1 MAAGT
6 YNFTLEQGSTFSRQI
21 TVQENSSALNLTGY
35 TARMQMRS
43 THDSSSIALTFTTTI
58 ANPATQGKVN
68 LIATATQTA
77 AVEEGIYVYDLEFE
91 SSAGNV
97 TRILE
102 GQVTVT
108 PEVTR

>member
-1 MAAGT
+1 MAAGKH
-6 YNFTLEQGSTFSRQI
+6 NFTIEQGSTFNREI
-21 TVQENSSALNLTGY
+21 TVQENSQALNLTGY
-35 TARMQMRS
+35 SARMQMRS
-43 THDSSSIALTFTTTI
+43 THDSSTIALTFTAAV
-58 ANPATQGKVN
+58 ANPASQGKIN
-68 LIATATQTA
+68 LTAPATNTA
-77 AVEEGIYVYDLEFE
+77 AVEEGIYVYDLEIE

>member
-21 TVQENSSALNLTGY
+21 TVQENGTALNLTGY

-43 THDSSSIALTFTTTI
+43 THDSSTIALTYTTTI
-58 ANPATQGKVN
+58 ASPASNGIVN
-68 LIATATQTA
+68 LSATAAQSA
-77 AVEEGIYVYDLEFE
+77 AIEEGIYVYDLEIE
-91 SSAGNV
+91 SSGGVV
-97 TRILE
+97 TRLME
-102 GQVTVT
+102 GKVTVT

>member
-21 TVQENSSALNLTGY
+21 TVQENGTALNLTGY

-43 THDSSSIALTFTTTI
+43 THDSSTIALTYTTTI
-58 ANPATQGKVN
+58 ASPASNGIVN
-68 LIATATQTA
+68 LSATATQSA
-77 AVEEGIYVYDLEFE
+77 AIEEGIYVYDLEIE
-91 SSAGNV
+91 SSGGVV
-97 TRILE
+97 TRLME
-102 GQVTVT
+102 GKVTVT

>member
-21 TVQENSSALNLTGY
+21 TVQENGTALNLTGY

-43 THDSSSIALTFTTTI
+43 THDSSTIALTYTSTI
-58 ANPATQGKVN
+58 ASPASNGIVN
-68 LIATATQTA
+68 LSATASQSA
-77 AVEEGIYVYDLEFE
+77 AIEEGIYVYDLEIE
-91 SSAGNV
+91 SGTGVV
-97 TRILE
+97 TRLME
-102 GQVTVT
+102 GKVTVT

>member
-21 TVQENSSALNLTGY
+21 TVQENSTALNLTGY

-43 THDSSSIALTFTTTI
+43 THDSSTIALTYTSTI
-58 ANPATQGKVN
+58 ASPASNGKIN
-68 LIATATQTA
+68 LSATATQTA
-77 AVEEGIYVYDLEFE
+77 AIEEGIYVYDLEIE
-91 SSAGNV
+91 SSGGEV
-97 TRILE
+97 TRLME